1 MLTTGVVFLIAF
13 LLIAGYGIHH
23 AVFPLIDLAYH
34 NNIFSAGNSIWWTNI
49 NSVLLNAPK
58 VIAAAT
64 AIKLVKH
71 WYFKQ
76 KEKELLEKEK
86 LITDLQLMKAQI
98 RPDFL
103 FSSLDQIYES
113 AQRKLPEAP
122 ELLLKL
128 ADLLSYLLYD
138 CDETKVSLEK
148 ELTMMKEY
156 IALEKARYTNKLEVQ
171 VAIKGDLLNKKISP
185 LLLLP
190 FIENSFKHCS
200 QSEQP
205 WINLEFNVEK
215 ETLSMKLI
223 NGLSLTDT
231 DSAMHDTTTVEKRLQ
246 LLYEEKYELKKYA
259 EEEIYV
265 VLLKINLSEKSKI
278 KSSTNFKSLNSKDLK
293 NEYVSK

>member
-1 MLTTGVVFLIAF
+1 M
-13 LLIAGYGIHH
+13 
-23 AVFPLIDLAYH
+23 
-34 NNIFSAGNSIWWTNI
+34 
-49 NSVLLNAPK
+49 LNAPK

-71 WYFKQ
+71 WYLKQ

-138 CDETKVSLEK
+138 CEEPKVSLEK

-156 IALEKARYTNKLEVQ
+156 ISLEKARDRNNLEVQ
-171 VAIKGDLLNKKISP
+171 FMIKGDPLNKKISP

-190 FIENSFKHCS
+190 FIENSFKYCS
-200 QSEQP
+200 HSEQP
-205 WINLEFNVEK
+205 WINLEFRIEK
-215 ETLSMKLI
+215 ETLYMKLI
-223 NGLSLTDT
+223 NGLSFTDT
-231 DSAMHDTTTVEKRLQ
+231 DSTIQDTTTVEKRLQ
-246 LLYEEKYELKKYA
+246 LLYEDKYELKKYA

-278 KSSTNFKSLNSKDLK
+278 KSSTYFKSSNGQDLK
-293 NEYVSK
+293 NEYVGK

>member
-1 MLTTGVVFLIAF
+1 MLITGIVFLIAF
-13 LLIAGYGIHH
+13 LMIAGYGMHL

-34 NNIFSAGNSIWWTNI
+34 RNFLGGNSIWWTNI

-64 AIKLVKH
+64 AIKLVKY
-71 WYFKQ
+71 WYLKQ

-103 FSSLDQIYES
+103 FSSLDHIYES

-122 ELLLKL
+122 ELLIKL

-138 CDETKVSLEK
+138 CDEPKVSLEK
-148 ELTMMKEY
+148 ELVMMKEY
-156 IALEKARYTNKLEVQ
+156 IALEKVRYRNKLDVQ
-171 VAIKGDLLNKKISP
+171 IVIKGDALNKNIAP

-200 QSEQP
+200 QSERP

-215 ETLSMKLI
+215 EILSMKLI
-223 NGLSLTDT
+223 NGLSLANT
-231 DSAMHDTTTVEKRLQ
+231 DSGMHDTTTVEKRLQ
-246 LLYEEKYELKKYA
+246 LLYEEKYELKQYA

-265 VLLKINLSEKSKI
+265 VLLKINLSEKSI
-278 KSSTNFKSLNSKDLK
+278 LKSSTYFKNVNGKDLK
-293 NEYVSK
+293 NEYVGK